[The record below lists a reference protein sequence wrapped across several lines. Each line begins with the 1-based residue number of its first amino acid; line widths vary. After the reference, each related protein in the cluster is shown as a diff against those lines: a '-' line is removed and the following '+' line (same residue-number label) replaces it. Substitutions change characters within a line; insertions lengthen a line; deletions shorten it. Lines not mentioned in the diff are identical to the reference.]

1 VICST
6 CRRLSRL
13 LESVL
18 QQESR
23 LTAAHLCAVQAG
35 DLAKARQ
42 LDAWLF
48 DASNCT
54 HLSRDRLR
62 DHEAAH
68 RGTRA
73 TLTKVLRI
81 VAVTVMVI
89 VTLGMGVMG
98 MVWMLVIRV

>member
-1 VICST
+1 MCST

-18 QQESR
+18 QQESM
-23 LTAAHLCAVQAG
+23 LSAAHLCAVQAG

-42 LDAWLF
+42 LDAWLS
-48 DASNCT
+48 DASSGANR
-54 HLSRDRLR
+54 SRNRLL
-62 DHEAAH
+62 DHESAH

-73 TLTKVLRI
+73 MLTKVLRMA
-81 VAVTVMVI
+81 AVTLMVI

-98 MVWMLVIRV
+98 VLWMLVIRV